1 MRRFYPEV
9 SGTLTQVRRVS
20 LLLALLLFL
29 APGARA
35 DVTVERLTTTVPF
48 PRGLSLADPDG
59 DGREM
64 LYVLSRGRVRGAG
77 GADPRL
83 DDRAGTIWEVDPATG
98 ESTVFAEPT
107 DPPFRLL
114 DRSVTPASADR
125 RTDRPYCVLR
135 WHEASRS
142 FYLCAF
148 SGVDLPADSADPA
161 AAESGYFSK
170 NYTDAVLRYDVD
182 QRRWHEVD
190 RHDPRS
196 LDRYPGDD
204 GRGWAKGP
212 DNLAVV
218 DDLLVVAAKD
228 NSRLIAYDLGGDA
241 GPRVLLGDA
250 VTLVNRGGERRRVLG
265 HSALAYRDGWLYV
278 GFRTTGE
285 VVRLPL
291 EDGEADAA
299 RAELLAQFEPW
310 DPATGRSANVTD
322 LDLGPDGDVYV
333 VSAQPARV
341 FRFAPDPANPAD
353 FTGGRAAWADLAAIT
368 GNPRMKSENVLV
380 AGDGTVYVTSGDAYA
395 GSQGPG
401 LGGTVW
407 RVRP

>member
-1 MRRFYPEV
+1 M
-9 SGTLTQVRRVS
+9 
-20 LLLALLLFL
+20 
-29 APGARA
+29 
-35 DVTVERLTTTVPF
+35 TVERVTTAVPF

-98 ESTVFAEPT
+98 EASVFAEPT

-148 SGVDLPADSADPA
+148 SGVDLPADSADAA

-182 QRRWHEVD
+182 EQRWHEVD
-190 RHDPRS
+190 RHDPAS

-218 DDLLVVAAKD
+218 GDTLVVAAKD
-228 NSRLIAYDLGGDA
+228 NSRLIAYDLQALSEGSRGACSARRGPTGTRSADQ
-241 GPRVLLGDA
+241 GPRLPADPAPPRILLGDE
-250 VTLVNRGGERRRVLG
+250 VTLINRNGERRRVLG

-285 VVRLPL
+285 IVRLPF
-291 EDGEADAA
+291 EDGTADAA

-333 VSAQPARV
+333 VSAQPAKI
-341 FRFAPDPANPAD
+341 FRFTPDPAAVRD
-353 FTGGRAAWADLAAIT
+353 FTDGRGAWADLAAIT
-368 GNPRMKSENVLV
+368 GNPRMKSENVL
-380 AGDGTVYVTSGDAYA
+380 AADDGTVYVTSGDAYA